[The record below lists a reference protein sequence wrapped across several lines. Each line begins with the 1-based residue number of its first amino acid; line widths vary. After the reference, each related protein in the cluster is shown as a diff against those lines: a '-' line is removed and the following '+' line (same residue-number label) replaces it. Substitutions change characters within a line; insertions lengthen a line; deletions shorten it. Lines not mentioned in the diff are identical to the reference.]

1 MFELLIGD
9 PMGKSVPEK
18 FARIKKL
25 FKQRAYER
33 VIDECTTFLKL
44 HQSDFNYDV
53 CLYLAQSH
61 FELNEFVQGASAIE
75 DAKKIAMSQGNQER
89 IAVGDAIFKKA
100 WARLVVGVKSGSS
113 ALDLESLSSAE
124 KARTAMREPNYVKA
138 LERLKKN
145 HKCTKATFSAQVEHI
160 TQLVN
165 FFLHTYADKKNYIR
179 AEYLD
184 DSPVVKFTRLKIANM
199 MLFSGMKQNDFL
211 FPSPDKLEL
220 LAQLEIEGHCK
231 DIYLDDAQL
240 VLRMM
245 FKTIHALPRD
255 KCKELVHLLPWGSNS
270 WYFLYFIGSLMSIG
284 DSEFF
289 NTIFSLSMKVNN
301 STEEA
306 SNAISYF
313 LSLCFSNCTLKVA
326 LLDQEFCKDM
336 HQLGT
341 FFKAIQENLRAN
353 GDVLKPDQLPKLDE
367 LPTLKKL
374 VWYFK
379 HLYNLYRLEGFL
391 PNAVTEGTLM
401 HKNDIELIDSQ
412 RNPMTL
418 LFKMDLMG
426 SIPCDLKSQLAFIRR
441 LQLIGELFTRKNWG
455 FFLNTMD
462 YFDPLA
468 VINIRNALVHIE
480 QMTRSEV
487 IFRLEADT
495 NRLQQLHTELSHL
508 KSYLLEVVL
517 KARDTHFKPFPPRE
531 NMGSILSWL
540 KEVTEY
546 WESVKTYY
554 GEQFSQFKFEE
565 DPSPLYKENFIPGQ
579 ELLKSNVSIINYRHE
594 GRIRK
599 LLGMDDDSDINF
611 PVYIQYLRTVFAE
624 HQELLTELEL
634 VFQGKKA
641 LNKEK
646 LFDRIFKVL
655 SIQDSNLPIV
665 KGLIEAAELYSNELR
680 KVKREAFE
688 VRHAQFEEALA
699 KRDEARKDVVKKKMQ
714 TDYPY
719 ITDCAAEL
727 ERELKGDQP
736 SVYSLIDT
744 LKNRIKLL
752 QTLFKDNGT
761 VITAET
767 QGIIAMQKHLASD
780 VSLYFATS
788 YLVGQIV
795 TLFNKLHCLGELKEI
810 HPELDRLLVE
820 YVGLR
825 NALEHSDPFMDSEQA
840 HQLLMDNKL
849 PDATA
854 YMICEIVSCY
864 GSHIE
869 AYSPQ
874 APVVAA
880 VPAVDAGKVKQMEA
894 VDIDKFIS
902 SCDKRMKDF
911 RASAVYI
918 RPSASGFFSGTAVSP
933 RSLLN
938 SSAAMP
944 LENINP
950 NHGLGP
956 DYMLISPQFSS
967 ASKLN

>member
-1 MFELLIGD
+1 
-9 PMGKSVPEK
+9 MGKTVTEK
-18 FARIKKL
+18 FKRIKRL
-25 FKQRAYER
+25 FKQKAYER
-33 VIDECTTFLKL
+33 VIDHCATFLQL
-44 HQSDFNYDV
+44 HQSDYNYDV

-61 FELNEFVQGASAIE
+61 FELNEFAQGASAIE
-75 DAKKIAMSQGNQER
+75 DAKKIVRDQGKLEQ
-89 IAVGDAIFKKA
+89 IAVCDAILKKA
-100 WARLVVGVKSGSS
+100 WTRLVMNVKSGLSI
-113 ALDLESLSSAE
+113 LDLESLSSAE
-124 KARTAMREPNYVKA
+124 KARTAMRESNYVKA
-138 LERLKKN
+138 LERLKNN
-145 HKCTKATFSAQVEHI
+145 HQCIRATFSAQVEHI
-160 TQLVN
+160 IQLMN
-165 FFLHTYADKKNYIR
+165 FFLQTYADKKKYIK

-184 DSPVVKFTRLKIANM
+184 DSPVVKSTRLKIANM
-199 MLFSGMKQNDFL
+199 MLLSGLTQNEFL
-211 FPSPDKLEL
+211 FPGPDKLEL

-270 WYFLYFIGSLMSIG
+270 WYFLYFIGSLMNIG
-284 DSEFF
+284 NSKFF
-289 NTIFSLSMKVNN
+289 NTILSLGMKVNN
-301 STEEA
+301 STEET
-306 SNAISYF
+306 SNAVSYF

-326 LLDQEFCKDM
+326 LLDQDFCEDLRK
-336 HQLGT
+336 LGT
-341 FFKAIQENLRAN
+341 FFEAIQENLRAN
-353 GDVLKPDQLPKLDE
+353 SDALKPDQLPKLDE

-379 HLYNLYRLEGFL
+379 HLYNLYRLKGFL

-401 HKNDIELIDSQ
+401 HKSDIELVDSQ
-412 RNPMTL
+412 RNPMAL
-418 LFKMDLMG
+418 LLKMDLMG

-480 QMTRSEV
+480 QITRSEV

-495 NRLQQLHTELSHL
+495 NRLHQLHIELSHL

-517 KARDTHFKPFPPRE
+517 KARDTNFKPFPPRE
-531 NMGSILSWL
+531 KMNSIIFWL
-540 KEVTEY
+540 KDVTEY
-546 WESVKTYY
+546 WESAKTYY
-554 GEQFSQFKFEE
+554 GKQFTQFKFED

-579 ELLKSNVSIINYRHE
+579 EILKSNVSIINYRHE

-599 LLGMDDDSDINF
+599 LLGMSDDSDINF
-611 PVYIQYLRTVFAE
+611 AVYIQYLRKVFAD

-646 LFDRIFKVL
+646 LFDKVFNVL
-655 SIQDSNLPIV
+655 SMQDSNLPIV

-680 KVKREAFE
+680 KEKREAFE
-688 VRHAQFEEALA
+688 IRHAKFEEELA
-699 KRDEARKDVVKKKMQ
+699 KRDEARKDAVKKKMQ
-714 TDYPY
+714 TNYPY

-727 ERELKGDQP
+727 ESELNGNQP
-736 SVYSLIDT
+736 SVSSLVDT

-767 QGIIAMQKHLASD
+767 QGIIAIQKHLASD

-795 TLFNKLHCLGELKEI
+795 SLFNKLYSLGELKEI
-810 HPELDRLLVE
+810 HPELNLLLVD

-825 NALEHSDPFMDSEQA
+825 NALEHSDPFMDSEHA

-854 YMICEIVSCY
+854 YMICEIVCCY
-864 GSHIE
+864 GAHIE
-869 AYSPQ
+869 AYSPKAHATISKAG
-874 APVVAA
+874 APT
-880 VPAVDAGKVKQMEA
+880 VDAGKVKQVEA
-894 VDIDKFIS
+894 VDIGKFIS

-911 RASAVYI
+911 RASPIYI
-918 RPSASGFFSGTAVSP
+918 RPSASGFFSGAAVSP

-938 SSAAMP
+938 SSAVMP

-950 NHGLGP
+950 THELGP